1 MVTRPTASL
10 DLSKR
15 LSPEAAPPP
24 DSSHTLKAVT
34 TLGEGRPPPDLAEPV
49 RVVMAT
55 FNGARW
61 LPEQLE
67 SIAVQ
72 TRLPD
77 QILVFDDGST
87 DRTLD
92 VVNEFSLRHPRL
104 VHVIKRSQ
112 RLGAT
117 ANFLYAIEAVP
128 DGIVILSDQ
137 DDIWRPDR
145 IERTLRHLETADAVF
160 SDAQLI
166 NDIGTLLPRTLWETV
181 GFTSRRAAL
190 WNRDPVG
197 VLLRG
202 NVVTGAT
209 LAFRRASLDPFLPI
223 PRSGWHD
230 LAIAVL
236 VGGSRRIVAEPEAL
250 IRYRLHD
257 TNTAGP
263 PPRRLLD
270 RRRSR
275 IEHANEL
282 TQVIDQLAALE
293 EALSR
298 TGHGE
303 VAGRISEKRQHVARR
318 YGLPVDRRLRLLPVV
333 RELLSGR
340 YHRFGSGLRSA
351 VQDLLAR

>member
-1 MVTRPTASL
+1 
-10 DLSKR
+10 
-15 LSPEAAPPP
+15 
-24 DSSHTLKAVT
+24 
-34 TLGEGRPPPDLAEPV
+34 
-49 RVVMAT
+49 MAT

-67 SIAVQ
+67 SIAIQ

-77 QILVFDDGST
+77 QILVCDDGST
-87 DRTLD
+87 DGTLD
-92 VVNEFSLRHPRL
+92 VVSDFSLQHPDL
-104 VHVIKRSQ
+104 VHLIQRTQ

-117 ANFLYAIEAVP
+117 ANFSCAIEEVP
-128 DGIVILSDQ
+128 DGIVVLCDQ
-137 DDIWRPDR
+137 DDIWRRDR
-145 IERTLRHLETADAVF
+145 IERALLHLETADAVF

-166 NDIGTLLPRTLWETV
+166 NNTGELLPRTLWQTV
-181 GFTSRRAAL
+181 GFASRQRAR
-190 WNRDPVG
+190 WNRDPLG

-209 LAFRRASLDPFLPI
+209 LAFHRSSLEPFLPM

-236 VGGSRRIVAEPEAL
+236 VAGSGRIVAEPEAL
-250 IRYRLHD
+250 IRYRVHD

-275 IEHANEL
+275 IEHASEL
-282 TQVIDQLAALE
+282 AQVIDQLAALE
-293 EALSR
+293 EAISR
-298 TGHGE
+298 AGHGD
-303 VAGRISEKRQHVARR
+303 VAKRISEKRQHVMRR
-318 YGLPVDRRLRLLPVV
+318 DGLPDNRLLRLLPVV

-340 YHRFGSGLRSA
+340 YRRFGSGLLSTT
-351 VQDLLAR
+351 QDLLAR